1 MKLLSRNILF
11 AVLTLSIL
19 SIIFSALIDQGQTTQ
34 AITINELAERINAGA
49 VARIEASGNSLFV
62 EFKDGTNAQAKK
74 ESESGLTE
82 TLTNYGVET
91 AKLREVAF
99 DIKDESGARFWFGVL
114 IPTLLPVIVIVGIF
128 WFVFRQAKTGTSQ
141 MFTFNRS
148 NIRLSTSLKDRV
160 TFKDVAGLKEA
171 KQELQEVVDFLKN
184 PKKKKS
190 SPSILFIDEIDAVGR
205 ERGAGL
211 GGGHD
216 EREQTLNQILVE
228 MDGFDRDTRVIVI
241 AATNRPDVLDAALLR
256 PGRFD
261 RRVVLDLPDMKDR
274 EEILK
279 IHAIGKP
286 LSGDVNLQKVSVR
299 TPGFSGADLANLLNE
314 AAILAAR
321 NNRRTILQQDIYDS
335 VEKVLLGP
343 ERRGRVISEKE
354 KKMTAYHEAGHAL
367 VTASL
372 KDADPVHKISIISRG
387 RAGGYTLNLP
397 SEDTRLK
404 TKSQFLNDLSIL
416 MGGYAAEELVFGDI
430 STGASNDLK
439 EASELSRRLVTKY
452 GMSNLGPATFG
463 KAEEMIFLGR
473 ELGVEKNYSE
483 ETASKIDGEVHRFI
497 ALAYQTAKKIIDTRK
512 KALEAIAK
520 NLLEKE
526 TLEQEE
532 FYGILEPFKLKP
544 VAING

>member
-184 PKKKKS
+184 PKKK
-190 SPSILFIDEIDAVGR
+190 IIAV
-205 ERGAGL
+205 
-211 GGGHD
+211 
-216 EREQTLNQILVE
+216 
-228 MDGFDRDTRVIVI
+228 
-241 AATNRPDVLDAALLR
+241 
-256 PGRFD
+256 
-261 RRVVLDLPDMKDR
+261 
-274 EEILK
+274 
-279 IHAIGKP
+279 
-286 LSGDVNLQKVSVR
+286 
-299 TPGFSGADLANLLNE
+299 
-314 AAILAAR
+314 
-321 NNRRTILQQDIYDS
+321 DS
-335 VEKVLLGP
+335 LY
-343 ERRGRVISEKE
+343 R
-354 KKMTAYHEAGHAL
+354 
-367 VTASL
+367 
-372 KDADPVHKISIISRG
+372 
-387 RAGGYTLNLP
+387 
-397 SEDTRLK
+397 
-404 TKSQFLNDLSIL
+404 
-416 MGGYAAEELVFGDI
+416 
-430 STGASNDLK
+430 
-439 EASELSRRLVTKY
+439 
-452 GMSNLGPATFG
+452 
-463 KAEEMIFLGR
+463 
-473 ELGVEKNYSE
+473 
-483 ETASKIDGEVHRFI
+483 
-497 ALAYQTAKKIIDTRK
+497 
-512 KALEAIAK
+512 
-520 NLLEKE
+520 
-526 TLEQEE
+526 
-532 FYGILEPFKLKP
+532 
-544 VAING
+544 